1 MRQVMK
7 LFCSL
12 LLLALFIPACKQ
24 KKLFEAVSSSS
35 SGIHFANNITENDSI
50 NPIDLTNI
58 YNGGGIG
65 VGDFNNDGLQ
75 DLYFTGN
82 LVPNKLYLN
91 KGDLKFQDVT
101 ETAQVGGAGKWCR
114 GVAVVDIN
122 NDGKLDMYVCA
133 SMVNDPEKRKNLL
146 YINQGNGKDGIPVF
160 SEQAAEYGLADTTH
174 STMAQFFDYDND
186 GDLDMYLTVNQILPS
201 INPATFHPKITDGSF
216 PSTGRLYKN
225 IGTDSLHHPFFI
237 NVTKEAGLTIEGY
250 GHSATIADIN
260 KDGWKDIFVTNDFIS
275 NDLLYI
281 NNHDGT
287 FTDKAKTYFKHTPA
301 NGMGQDIIDINND
314 GLSDVIELDMSPE
327 DNYRKKMMM
336 NSSGYQTFQNSDYFN
351 YQYQYARN
359 GLQLNQGPVLQND
372 SVGDPVFSDISYF
385 AGMAETDWSWCP
397 LVADFDNDGLR
408 DLIITNGYP
417 KDITDH
423 DFIVFRQQA
432 AAIATKEFTLKQVP
446 QVKLHK
452 YAFRNN
458 GKPGFD
464 DVSAEWGFTA
474 TSFSNGAVYA
484 DLDND
489 GDLDVVINNIN
500 DEASLYRNTR
510 ADNKP
515 QENHWLAVQLKGDA
529 SNVNGLG
536 TWIELYYQHQL
547 QAYEQTPYRG
557 YLSSM
562 PLTPHFGLDSS
573 SSVDSVVIKWPD
585 GRKQVLTGVNA
596 NQTIVADKKNA
607 TQSYDWSHP
616 LSNHPSLFAEVSKTA
631 GIHYVQQ
638 QRDYV
643 DFNIQKLLP
652 HKFSEYGPGLA
663 SADIN
668 GDGLDD
674 IVASG
679 NNIQA
684 TTFLLQQ
691 KNGTFTTDSIRENHT
706 NGLQTQSLG
715 VLLFDAD
722 NDGDADL
729 YLAAGGY
736 ESKGAT
742 EAYRDRFYINNGKGS
757 FTADSTAFP
766 VKFTS
771 KSCARAVDY
780 DKDGDLDLFI
790 AGRVDPW
797 NYPKPVSSSIY
808 RNDSKNGQVKFTDV
822 TKEVAPALQNAGLV
836 CDALFTDFNND
847 GWTDCILAGEW
858 MPLTFLQ
865 NDQGHFK
872 NITETTGAGSATGWW
887 NSIVP
892 GDFDNDGDI
901 DYVVGNLGQNSYY
914 KASAAYP
921 VAIYAK
927 DFDNN
932 GSYDAFP
939 ALFLPTSQEDTTRK
953 LYPAQNRDDI
963 VKQMIGM
970 RSRFQNYKT
979 FAIST
984 MDEIF
989 TPEQMKSALIVKAN
1003 QLSSCLCRNDGNGKF
1018 TLIPLPA
1025 AAQFSALNG
1034 MLAEDVDGDGNLDLL
1049 MNTNDYGT
1057 DVTVGRYDALNGLV
1071 LKGDGKGNFRPLSIL
1086 ESGWY
1091 IPGNG
1096 KALVALRSASGN
1108 YLAAA
1113 SQNRGPLLLFQT
1125 RSSTKLLP
1133 VLPTDAAA
1141 VIKYKNGQ
1149 TRRQEF
1155 YYGNSFLS
1163 QSARFIVT
1171 DANTASV
1178 TVYDA
1183 QGKSRALAL

>member
-1 MRQVMK
+1 MK
-7 LFCSL
+7 MFCRL
-12 LLLALFIPACKQ
+12 LLLLCFLPACKQ
-24 KKLFEAVSSSS
+24 KKLFEAISSSS

-65 VGDFNNDGLQ
+65 VGDFNNDGLP

-82 LVPNKLYLN
+82 LVSNKLYLN
-91 KGDLKFQDVT
+91 KGDLKFQDIT
-101 ETAQVGGAGKWCR
+101 ETAHVSGEGKWCR

-133 SMVNDPEKRKNLL
+133 SMDNNPEKRKNLL
-146 YINQGNGKDGIPVF
+146 YINHGNNKDGIPEF
-160 SEQAAEYGLADTTH
+160 TEQAAAYGLADTTH
-174 STMAQFFDYDND
+174 STMAEFFDYDND
-186 GDLDMYLTVNQILPS
+186 GDLDMYLTVNQIIKS

-216 PSTGRLYKN
+216 PSTGRLYRN
-225 IGTDSLHHPFFI
+225 DWNDSLHHAFYT

-287 FTDKAKTYFKHTPA
+287 FTDKAATYFKHTPA

-314 GLSDVIELDMSPE
+314 GLSDVIELDMNPE

-336 NSSGYQTFQNSDYFN
+336 SSSGYQTFQNSDYLK
-351 YQYQYARN
+351 YQYQYVRN
-359 GLQLNQGPVLQND
+359 GLQLNQGPTMRAND
-372 SVGDPVFSDISYF
+372 SIGDPVFSDISYF

-408 DLIITNGYP
+408 DLIVTNGYP

-432 AAIATKEFTLKQVP
+432 SAVASKEYTLSQVP
-446 QVKLHK
+446 KVKLHK

-464 DVSAEWGFTA
+464 EVSAEWGFTA
-474 TSFSNGAVYA
+474 TNFSNGAVYA

-500 DEASLYRNTR
+500 DEASLYRNCR
-510 ADNKP
+510 AEQTP
-515 QENHWLAVQLKGDA
+515 EQNHWIAIQFKGDA
-529 SNVNGLG
+529 KNLNGLG
-536 TWIELYYQHQL
+536 AWAELYYDHQL

-562 PLTPHFGLDSS
+562 PLQPHFGLGSHTS
-573 SSVDSVVIKWPD
+573 LDSVVIKWPD
-585 GRKQVLTGVNA
+585 GYKQVMTGVKS
-596 NQTIVADKKNA
+596 NQVLVADRKNA
-607 TQSYDWSHP
+607 GTPYSWRVP
-616 LSNHPSLFAEVSKTA
+616 LTDSSALLMEISKSA
-631 GIHYVQQ
+631 GINYTHR

-674 IVASG
+674 IVAAG
-679 NNIQA
+679 NNSQA

-691 KNGTFTTDSIRENHT
+691 PNGTFKMDSIRNT
-706 NGLQTQSLG
+706 GNTALQTQNLG

-722 NDGDADL
+722 GDGDADL

-742 EAYRDRFYINNGKGS
+742 EAYQDRFYINNGKGG
-757 FTADSTAFP
+757 FTADSTAIP
-766 VKFTS
+766 LNLTS
-771 KSCARAVDY
+771 KSCVRAVDY

-797 NYPKPVSSSIY
+797 NYPKPVSSFIY
-808 RNDSKNGQVKFTDV
+808 RNDSKNGQIKFTDV
-822 TKEVAPALQNAGLV
+822 TREVAPALENAGLV

-865 NDQGHFK
+865 NEKGVFK
-872 NITETTGAGSATGWW
+872 NVTEGTGIAGATGWW
-887 NSIVP
+887 NSILP

-901 DYVVGNLGQNSYY
+901 DYVVGNLGQNSFY
-914 KASAAYP
+914 KASPEYP
-921 VAIYAK
+921 VAVYAK

-939 ALFLPTSQEDTTRK
+939 ALFIPTSQEDTTRK

-979 FAIST
+979 FATST
-984 MDEIF
+984 IDQIF
-989 TPEQMKSALIVKAN
+989 TPEQLKSALIVKAT
-1003 QLSSCLCRNDGNGKF
+1003 QLSSCFCRNEGNGKF
-1018 TLIPLPA
+1018 SLVPLPA
-1025 AAQFSALNG
+1025 EAQLSALNG
-1034 MLAEDVDGDGNLDLL
+1034 MIAEDIDGDGNLDILI
-1049 MNTNDYGT
+1049 NTNDYGT

-1086 ESGWY
+1086 QSGWY

-1096 KALVALRSASGN
+1096 KALVTLRSASGQC
-1108 YLAAA
+1108 LAAA
-1113 SQNRGPLLLFQT
+1113 SQNRGPLLLFAMKT
-1125 RSSTKLLP
+1125 STKLLP
-1133 VLPTDAAA
+1133 AQPQDQYA

-1149 TRRQEF
+1149 SRKQEF
-1155 YYGNSFLS
+1155 YYGQSFLS
-1163 QSARFIVT
+1163 QSARFIPT

-1178 TVYDA
+1178 IVYDA
-1183 QGKSRALAL
+1183 QGKSRNLGQ